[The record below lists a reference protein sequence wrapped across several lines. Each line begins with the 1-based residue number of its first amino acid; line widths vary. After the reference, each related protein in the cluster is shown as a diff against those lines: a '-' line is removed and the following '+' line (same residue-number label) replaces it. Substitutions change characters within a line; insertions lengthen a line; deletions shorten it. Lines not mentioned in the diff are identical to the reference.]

1 MTELKNVLIERL
13 FAQHRSALQSFF
25 YRRIRS
31 KPDAVDLV
39 QEVYVRML
47 RVNDTDAIRNPEGY
61 LYTVAN
67 NLAIEHAVLERRH
80 SKDIDFDQPVVEAE
94 LLELLEE
101 AHVGEDRALAGDPG
115 EAHRLDQA
123 EHRVLEPPGCVVQGP
138 LTDDRVGVDAHETRP
153 TPPMATGWCSCASL
167 LRQFIKAE
175 PVSSRAIEMHFNCRL
190 RLMCIDSSPSERLRA
205 HRACSQKLGSSS

>member
-1 MTELKNVLIERL
+1 MTELKKVLIERL

-31 KPDAVDLV
+31 KPEAVDLV

-80 SKDIDFDQPVVEAE
+80 AKNIDFDQPVVEAE
-94 LLELLEE
+94 LVQPAGLEE
-101 AHVGEDRALAGDPG
+101 DVDLQVRVKRLRDVLAQLPPKCRAAVYMKYRHGMSYQEIAEKLGVSDHMVQKYLGQALA
-115 EAHRLDQA
+115 HCR
-123 EHRVLEPPGCVVQGP
+123 R
-138 LTDDRVGVDAHETRP
+138 R
-153 TPPMATGWCSCASL
+153 MARFG
-167 LRQFIKAE
+167 
-175 PVSSRAIEMHFNCRL
+175 
-190 RLMCIDSSPSERLRA
+190 
-205 HRACSQKLGSSS
+205 

>member
-1 MTELKNVLIERL
+1 MTELKKVLIERL
-13 FAQHRSALQSFF
+13 FAQHRGALQSFF

-80 SKDIDFDQPVVEAE
+80 AKDIDFDEPVLEAE
-94 LLELLEE
+94 LVGPAGPEE
-101 AHVGEDRALAGDPG
+101 QIDLQLRVKRLREVLGQLPAKCRAAVYMKYRHGMSYQQIAEQLGVSDHMVQKYLGQALA
-115 EAHRLDQA
+115 HCR
-123 EHRVLEPPGCVVQGP
+123 R
-138 LTDDRVGVDAHETRP
+138 R
-153 TPPMATGWCSCASL
+153 MARFG
-167 LRQFIKAE
+167 
-175 PVSSRAIEMHFNCRL
+175 
-190 RLMCIDSSPSERLRA
+190 
-205 HRACSQKLGSSS
+205 

>member
-94 LLELLEE
+94 LLRPAGLEE
-101 AHVGEDRALAGDPG
+101 QVDLDVRVKRLRDVLGQLPPKCRAAVYLKYRHGMSYQEIAHKLGVSDHMVQKYLGQALA
-115 EAHRLDQA
+115 HCR
-123 EHRVLEPPGCVVQGP
+123 R
-138 LTDDRVGVDAHETRP
+138 R
-153 TPPMATGWCSCASL
+153 MARFG
-167 LRQFIKAE
+167 
-175 PVSSRAIEMHFNCRL
+175 
-190 RLMCIDSSPSERLRA
+190 
-205 HRACSQKLGSSS
+205 

>member
-1 MTELKNVLIERL
+1 
-13 FAQHRSALQSFF
+13 LQSFF

-94 LLELLEE
+94 LLRPAGLEE
-101 AHVGEDRALAGDPG
+101 QVDLDVRVKRLRDVLGQLPPKCRAAVYLKYRHGMSYQEIAHKLGVSDHMVQKYLGQALA
-115 EAHRLDQA
+115 HCR
-123 EHRVLEPPGCVVQGP
+123 R
-138 LTDDRVGVDAHETRP
+138 R
-153 TPPMATGWCSCASL
+153 MARFG
-167 LRQFIKAE
+167 
-175 PVSSRAIEMHFNCRL
+175 
-190 RLMCIDSSPSERLRA
+190 
-205 HRACSQKLGSSS
+205 

>member
-1 MTELKNVLIERL
+1 MTELKKVLIERL
-13 FAQHRSALQSFF
+13 FAQHRGALQSFF

-80 SKDIDFDQPVVEAE
+80 AKDIDFDQPVVEAE
-94 LLELLEE
+94 LVGPAGLEE
-101 AHVGEDRALAGDPG
+101 NIDLQV
-115 EAHRLDQA
+115 
-123 EHRVLEPPGCVVQGP
+123 RV
-138 LTDDRVGVDAHETRP
+138 
-153 TPPMATGWCSCASL
+153 
-167 LRQFIKAE
+167 K
-175 PVSSRAIEMHFNCRL
+175 RL
-190 RLMCIDSSPSERLRA
+190 RDVLAQLPPKCRA
-205 HRACSQKLGSSS
+205 AVYMKYRYGMSYQEIAEKLGVSDHMVQKYLGQALVHCRRRMARFG